1 MCLGVLAVKYK
12 IMDQS
17 SATLIQDSFD
27 KDISL
32 RELQIIP
39 GVGKSI
45 ANDLYNIGIRK
56 VSDLRRKNPEKLYQ
70 LSNQHVGVTQDRC
83 LLYVFR
89 CAVYFAENPKPEKE
103 KLNWWWWKDKI

>member
-1 MCLGVLAVKYK
+1 MNSTIFSEPKEITAISNKDLAEKE
-12 IMDQS
+12 I
-17 SATLIQDSFD
+17 A
-27 KDISL
+27 L

-70 LSNQHVGVTQDRC
+70 LSNQRVGAIQDRC

-89 CAVYFAENPKPEKE
+89 CAVYFAGTPKPDNE